1 MKRSPMTLMIL
12 TAFGAVFVASPA
24 LPTMATSML
33 SSTDKSFAL
42 KAAQGNAA
50 EIADAGIAKKN
61 SSNTAVLAFA
71 QKMITDHGKAGKQL
85 SAIVTPMGLTA
96 PEALNPMQTAAHQ
109 KLETLHGA
117 AFNSAYLHGQQLA
130 HEKTIELFKTE
141 ASTGSN
147 PKLVAFAKMTLPVI
161 EGHLQ
166 MAKRDVSAMS
176 SK

>member
-1 MKRSPMTLMIL
+1 MKRSPMTLVVL
-12 TAFGAVFVASPA
+12 GAMLAVSTA
-24 LPTMATSML
+24 LPSMATSTL

-50 EIADAGIAKKN
+50 EVADAGIAKKN
-61 SSNTAVLAFA
+61 SSNTDVLAFA

-85 SAIVTPMGLTA
+85 SAIITPMGLTA

-117 AFNSAYLHGQQLA
+117 AFNSAYLHGQRIA

-141 ASTGSN
+141 AATGSN
-147 PKLVAFAKMTLPVI
+147 SKLVAFAKMTLPVI
-161 EGHLQ
+161 ERHLQ
-166 MAKRDVSAMS
+166 MDESDVRAMS

>member
-12 TAFGAVFVASPA
+12 TAFGAVFVASTA
-24 LPTMATSML
+24 LPSLATSTL

-61 SSNTAVLAFA
+61 SSNTNVLAFA

-85 SAIVTPMGLTA
+85 SAIITPMGLTA

-117 AFNSAYLHGQQLA
+117 AFNSAYLHGQQIA

-166 MAKRDVSAMS
+166 MAERDVSAMS